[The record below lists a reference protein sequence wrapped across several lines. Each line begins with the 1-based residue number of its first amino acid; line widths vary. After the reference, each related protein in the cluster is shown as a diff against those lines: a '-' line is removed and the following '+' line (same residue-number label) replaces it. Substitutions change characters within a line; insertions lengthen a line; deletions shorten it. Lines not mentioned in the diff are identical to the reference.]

1 MKIRADFHI
10 HTHHSS
16 DSGASASAIIDNA
29 RRAGLDVIGITDHN
43 TTKGAIEVRNLANG
57 KPSTGRCGGRPLVLV
72 GQEVRTMS
80 GEIIVFGPEKDIP
93 KGLTLA
99 EALNMARAMGGFI
112 VVPHPFDGSR
122 HGLGRDMAYAI
133 EMVDAIETLN
143 SRCLLGRAN
152 RKAADFAHENEIP
165 MVAGSDAHFP
175 EEIGSCVTE
184 VEIEGKLTER
194 SVLDAV
200 AAGRTVVAGVR
211 SGLMPHLRTSLRR
224 LRI

>member
-16 DSGASASAIIDNA
+16 DSNASASAIIDNA
-29 RRAGLDVIGITDHN
+29 RRAGLDVIGVADHN
-43 TTKGAIEVRNLANG
+43 TTRGAIEVRSLANG
-57 KPSTGRCGGRPLVLV
+57 KPLVLV

-133 EMVDAIETLN
+133 EMVDAVETLN

-184 VEIEGKLTER
+184 VEIEGKLTEK

-200 AAGRTVVAGVR
+200 AAGRTVVAGNR
-211 SGLMPHLRTSLRR
+211 SGLMPHLRTSLRK